1 MSHPDFAVHAM
12 TSQKIAN
19 LYLLVNSGD
28 LTLIDTG
35 NKEELENIRGLLDQ
49 AGYSLDQLNRVI
61 LTHCHMDHTGSLA
74 ALRQATAAPVLAH
87 EAEAPFISQESRIPT
102 PRSGILALLLHT
114 FMEPRSRPE
123 PCSVDQTLKH
133 GDTIEGAGLTVVHVP
148 GHSPGSIC
156 LYHSEARALF
166 TGDAIINMFGKVRGP
181 VKPFCSD
188 VREAHR
194 SLARLAELDVE
205 TIYFSHG
212 ETVREGANEK
222 IRSVVE
228 ALNKG

>member
-1 MSHPDFAVHAM
+1 MSSPGFAVHCM

-19 LYLLVNSGD
+19 VFLLVNNED

-35 NKEELENIRGLLDQ
+35 NKDELENIRSMFDE
-49 AGYSLDQLNRVI
+49 AGYSLDHLCRVV

-87 EAEAPFISQESRIPT
+87 EVEAPFITQESRLPS
-102 PRSGILALLLHT
+102 PRSGVLARLLNT
-114 FMEPRSRPE
+114 FLEPLSRPE

-133 GDTIEGAGLTVVHVP
+133 GDAIEGAGLTVIHVP

-156 LYHSEARALF
+156 LYHNETRSLF
-166 TGDAIINMFGKVRGP
+166 TGDALINMFGKVRGP